1 MSETNFDT
9 LVRDLMTAP
18 VHTLDLDTKAD
29 VAIQAMME
37 KSCRRMPVLDRRGKL
52 AGLITLE
59 TARRAMPKGVS
70 YLDSGEG
77 EAQIPEV
84 RQIMVHRLVTIGPD
98 ETLARAAQLML
109 ARKFG
114 ALPVLD
120 ENRILIGIL
129 TESDIFRYLSK
140 DLPPLVPQF
149 S

>member
-1 MSETNFDT
+1 MSQINFDT
-9 LVRDLMTAP
+9 LVSELMTSP
-18 VHTLDLDTKAD
+18 VHTLELDTKVD

-37 KSCRRMPVLDRRGKL
+37 NSCRRMPVLDRRGKL
-52 AGLITLE
+52 AGLVTLE

-77 EAQIPEV
+77 EAEIPRV
-84 RQIMVHRLVTIGPD
+84 RQIMVHRLVTIGPND
-98 ETLARAAQLML
+98 SLARAAQLMM
-109 ARKFG
+109 AHKFG

-120 ENRILIGIL
+120 EDRQLVGIL

-140 DLPPLVPQF
+140 DLPPLAPQF